1 MWFKFRIQL
10 ANATFTMLLWQKK
23 NPRIFSP
30 FLLTKQNKSE
40 PLVSKSA
47 CFMENLVDL
56 FTICHDSTAFLF
68 PVNLLLC
75 VPDRS
80 HLDTSPA
87 HPRHRCLHLW
97 LRSRLVHTVFPSQS
111 WDSTASVQH
120 WNTHTH
126 TASILALSCASYY
139 SILKSKFFVMHINVN
154 YINNGDIN
162 KLVKVFLRS
171 QVLSS

>member
-1 MWFKFRIQL
+1 MVQVQNSTGKCNFHYVIV
-10 ANATFTMLLWQKK
+10 TEKK
-23 NPRIFSP
+23 HN
-30 FLLTKQNKSE
+30 FLPVSVNKAKQEWASGQ
-40 PLVSKSA
+40 PSA

-68 PVNLLLC
+68 PVNLPLC

-126 TASILALSCASYY
+126 THSEYFSTFLCFILLHM
-139 SILKSKFFVMHINVN
+139 LKVN
-154 YINNGDIN
+154 YTLCILMSTI
-162 KLVKVFLRS
+162 
-171 QVLSS
+171 

>member
-1 MWFKFRIQL
+1 MQL
-10 ANATFTMLLWQKK
+10 SLCYCDRKKK
-23 NPRIFSP
+23 NRIFSP

-126 TASILALSCASYY
+126 THSEYFSTFLCFILLHTLKVNSSLC
-139 SILKSKFFVMHINVN
+139 ILMSTI
-154 YINNGDIN
+154 
-162 KLVKVFLRS
+162 
-171 QVLSS
+171 

>member
-1 MWFKFRIQL
+1 MQL
-10 ANATFTMLLWQKK
+10 SLCYCDRKK
-23 NPRIFSP
+23 NRIFSP

-126 TASILALSCASYY
+126 THSEYFSTFLCFILRHTLKVNSSLC
-139 SILKSKFFVMHINVN
+139 ILMSTI
-154 YINNGDIN
+154 
-162 KLVKVFLRS
+162 
-171 QVLSS
+171 